1 MGFGL
6 ESFKRKM
13 HNLNENS
20 LLLFINQQF
29 MYITV

>member
-6 ESFKRKM
+6 ERFKRKM
-13 HNLNENS
+13 YKLNENS